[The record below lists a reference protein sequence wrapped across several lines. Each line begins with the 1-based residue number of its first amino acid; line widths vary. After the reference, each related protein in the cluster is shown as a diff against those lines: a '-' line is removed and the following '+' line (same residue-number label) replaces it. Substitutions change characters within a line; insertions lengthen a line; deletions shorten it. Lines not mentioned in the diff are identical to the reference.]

1 MTQDEL
7 LYFLRRVA
15 GDDGVALDTPLFSSG
30 LIDSIAMMQVIGYLE
45 DHGHV
50 RLGTE
55 DVTLDNLDT
64 ANRMLALVAA
74 RH

>member
-1 MTQDEL
+1 MTRDDL

-15 GDDGVALDTPLFSSG
+15 GDDTLGAETPLFSTG

-45 DHGHV
+45 DHGQV
-50 RLGTE
+50 RIGTE

-64 ANRMLALVAA
+64 ADRMLALVAA
-74 RH
+74 RR

>member
-1 MTQDEL
+1 MTQDDL

-15 GDDGVALDTPLFSSG
+15 GDDTLGVDTPLFSTG

-50 RLGTE
+50 RIGTE

-74 RH
+74 RR